1 MLTTID
7 NPYDPYTEYDQW
19 LDWDHEHGY
28 FTQEYMGRLA
38 NVAMDT
44 DGDDLDAITDRVIQF
59 ILKNDS
65 ENIYKI
71 A

>member
-7 NPYDPYTEYDQW
+7 NPYDPYNQYDQW
-19 LDWDHEHGY
+19 LDWDHAHGY

-38 NVAMDT
+38 NVPMDT

-59 ILKNDS
+59 ILQNDS

-71 A
+71 V

>member
-38 NVAMDT
+38 NVPMDT
-44 DGDDLDAITDRVIQF
+44 DGDDLDAI
-59 ILKNDS
+59 
-65 ENIYKI
+65 
-71 A
+71 